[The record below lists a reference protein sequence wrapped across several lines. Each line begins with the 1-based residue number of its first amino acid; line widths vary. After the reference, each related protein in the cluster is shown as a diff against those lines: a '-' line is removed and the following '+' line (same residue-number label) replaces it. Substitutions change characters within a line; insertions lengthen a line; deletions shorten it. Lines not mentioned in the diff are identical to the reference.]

1 MKTLF
6 NEVISALKK
15 ALGLADNV
23 TLAAQAMDTVLS
35 ELAKGPMTTQ
45 SRQGAL
51 FAPSIRPLA
60 NAIRNAEPVQRVLNA
75 PQGARLRTLGAE
87 VASGT
92 GKAKNFLSRAVQAFL
107 TSDHQL
113 RQILT
118 DSLENEQLANQIVD
132 RIYVRSGTPGQGGVM
147 QRAENARDLLFGG
160 FESLR
165 RKLEN
170 EVVDGRKRG
179 RDGAHA
185 VIAEAWAETEWANA
199 ALAEN
204 LRAAAELERRG
215 EAPPEGR
222 PQPPLLGPVASEL
235 QKIFGQVATYI
246 ESAGVRGFSRA
257 FGRNGYYL
265 PQIHDKGE
273 VKARFNEFV
282 SALIGLEYVNPV
294 TGQPGIFN
302 DASAREYANALIAEH
317 ESNSLADLPWSGS
330 LKHRTLTDPAAA
342 ARLRDAGFMESS
354 VSNIINYYVDA
365 VTKAT
370 EFEREFGGYAK
381 TVKRVRSSDP
391 RAQPSFE
398 ETDQFETGHRLIRG
412 TLHGLY
418 GMPYSSEVNSPS
430 YRQAV
435 ERAMRDGVLEA
446 TSSPNLFRV
455 WQRDMQY
462 QRDVL
467 GKIKSKQGQL
477 RFKAVFAGME
487 GNLGADM
494 NPQWRRTQQWIL
506 AVQSITTLG
515 FSTLSSL
522 PELGVLAAGAPDW
535 AAFRDGMKAVVVDRK
550 SAWELLRDMGLAGE
564 HISHIAMAD
573 NGVMRAGELPRV
585 IMDKFFKLNGQ
596 HYWTQFLRAVALQ
609 MFKSTAQ
616 RFSESGTNAEF
627 FAHYGVSREDVTQW
641 LADDTPAFTLAVDST
656 GQSDPT
662 SQFTVHPVAAAMRR
676 FVNEHIAMPNR
687 ANVPLFFNDPR
698 FALIVQLKRFFYAYG
713 SQVLMRMARQAKT
726 TYQKAVDRGDTRA
739 AAAVLA
745 AYPYLILGAFSLPLA
760 AASRE
765 LKEYLKYDAWGEEA
779 PKYATEGLAYWVD
792 ITRRTGA
799 LGPADLAVS
808 MFDERSGGM
817 VSLMGPLAGHIDVGL
832 EHGFFSKEFLRRSTP
847 MLGQLNGV
855 WK

>member
-1 MKTLF
+1 
-6 NEVISALKK
+6 
-15 ALGLADNV
+15 
-23 TLAAQAMDTVLS
+23 
-35 ELAKGPMTTQ
+35 
-45 SRQGAL
+45 
-51 FAPSIRPLA
+51 
-60 NAIRNAEPVQRVLNA
+60 
-75 PQGARLRTLGAE
+75 
-87 VASGT
+87 
-92 GKAKNFLSRAVQAFL
+92 
-107 TSDHQL
+107 
-113 RQILT
+113 
-118 DSLENEQLANQIVD
+118 
-132 RIYVRSGTPGQGGVM
+132 
-147 QRAENARDLLFGG
+147 
-160 FESLR
+160 
-165 RKLEN
+165 
-170 EVVDGRKRG
+170 
-179 RDGAHA
+179 
-185 VIAEAWAETEWANA
+185 
-199 ALAEN
+199 
-204 LRAAAELERRG
+204 
-215 EAPPEGR
+215 
-222 PQPPLLGPVASEL
+222 
-235 QKIFGQVATYI
+235 
-246 ESAGVRGFSRA
+246 
-257 FGRNGYYL
+257 
-265 PQIHDKGE
+265 
-273 VKARFNEFV
+273 
-282 SALIGLEYVNPV
+282 
-294 TGQPGIFN
+294 
-302 DASAREYANALIAEH
+302 
-317 ESNSLADLPWSGS
+317 
-330 LKHRTLTDPAAA
+330 
-342 ARLRDAGFMESS
+342 
-354 VSNIINYYVDA
+354 
-365 VTKAT
+365 
-370 EFEREFGGYAK
+370 
-381 TVKRVRSSDP
+381 
-391 RAQPSFE
+391 
-398 ETDQFETGHRLIRG
+398 
-412 TLHGLY
+412 
-418 GMPYSSEVNSPS
+418 
-430 YRQAV
+430 
-435 ERAMRDGVLEA
+435 
-446 TSSPNLFRV
+446 
-455 WQRDMQY
+455 MQY

-506 AVQSITTLG
+506 ALQSITTLG

-698 FALIVQLKRFFYAYG
+698 FALVVQLKRFFYAYG

-765 LKEYLKYDAWGEEA
+765 LKEYLKYNAWGEEA

-799 LGPADLAVS
+799 LGPADLAKLLHRSVETIKS
-808 MFDERSGGM
+808 DARRRPEVLPPRFKIPGSRRLVWLETDVIAWVERTKG
-817 VSLMGPLAGHIDVGL
+817 
-832 EHGFFSKEFLRRSTP
+832 
-847 MLGQLNGV
+847 
-855 WK
+855 